1 MINTIVESYGIT
13 NYQYDV
19 YDKTLTIYQP
29 VPVKVFVAMK
39 IMLKVKKC
47 DIKSIT
53 IRSRG
58 KRW

>member
-1 MINTIVESYGIT
+1 MINTIVESYGII

-29 VPVKVFVAMK
+29 VPVKVFVAIK

-47 DIKSIT
+47 DVKSII